1 MYQEQILPIN
11 GAQLWTAIQ
20 GTGQPMVLCHGGPGG
35 YDYLAPI
42 ADTVSDLCRVVR
54 YDQRGSGRS
63 QLVGPYDVSTFVDDL
78 EGLRRRFNFE
88 RWIVGGHSWGAGLAL
103 AYAVRFPNRTIAVL
117 HIAGTGIDPRWH
129 EEYREN
135 RLMALS
141 ESEREEYQRLRA
153 QRKHVEGAEAER
165 ILGRLRTLS
174 RMTDVFDSNQ
184 VDNLPSF
191 DEYPVS
197 NEANE
202 KVGADWKRYTQDP
215 GFRQSVYNLPMPV
228 FFLHGACDP
237 RPIRFIETLA
247 AKLPRSTFALIPESG
262 HYPWIE
268 KSDEVK
274 ASLRQ
279 FVVDSIINSP
289 VGASSSSRRFG

>member
-1 MYQEQILPIN
+1 MYQEEILRIN
-11 GAQLWTAIQ
+11 DVRLWTAIQ

-42 ADTVSDLCRVVR
+42 ADMTSDLCQVVR

-63 QLVGPYDVSTFVDDL
+63 QPVGPYDVSTFVDDL
-78 EGLRRRFNFE
+78 EALRKHFNFE

-103 AYAVRFPNRTIAVL
+103 AYAIRFPDRTIAVL

-135 RLMALS
+135 RLNALS

-153 QRKHVEGAEAER
+153 QREHAKDIEAER
-165 ILGRLRTLS
+165 ILDRLRALS
-174 RMTDVFDSNQ
+174 RKTDVFDPNR

-191 DEYPVS
+191 DEYLVS

-202 KVGADWKRYTQDP
+202 KVSADWMNYTADSKFQ
-215 GFRQSVYNLPMPV
+215 QSVYNLSMPV
-228 FFLHGACDP
+228 LFLHGACDP
-237 RPIRFIETLA
+237 RPSHFIETLA
-247 AKLPRSTFALIPESG
+247 AKLRRSTFVLIPESG
-262 HYPWIE
+262 HYPWVE
-268 KSDEVK
+268 KPDEVK
-274 ASLRQ
+274 VSIRK
-279 FVVDSIINSP
+279 FIVDWTTNETI
-289 VGASSSSRRFG
+289 

>member
-11 GAQLWTAIQ
+11 GVRLWTAIQ
-20 GTGQPMVLCHGGPGG
+20 GKGQPMVLCHGGPGG

-42 ADTVSDLCRVVR
+42 ADTVSDLCQVVR

-63 QLVGPYDVSTFVDDL
+63 QPVGPYDVSTFVDDL
-78 EGLRRRFNFE
+78 EGLRRHFNFE
-88 RWIVGGHSWGAGLAL
+88 RWIVAGHSWGAGLAL
-103 AYAVRFPNRTIAVL
+103 AYAVRFPTRTIAVL
-117 HIAGTGIDPRWH
+117 HIAGTGIDDRWH

-135 RLMALS
+135 RLKVLN

-153 QRKHVEGAEAER
+153 QREHVEGAEAEG
-165 ILGRLRTLS
+165 ILSRLRTLS

-191 DEYPVS
+191 DEYSVS

-202 KVGADWKRYTQDP
+202 KVGADWKNCTKDSR
-215 GFRQSVYNLPMPV
+215 FRQSVYNLPVPV

-237 RPIRFIETLA
+237 RPSHFIEALA
-247 AKLPRSTFALIPESG
+247 SKLSCSTFALIPESG
-262 HYPWIE
+262 HYPWVE
-268 KSDEVK
+268 KPDEVK

-279 FVVDSIINSP
+279 FVVDFIVNDT
-289 VGASSSSRRFG
+289 V